1 MAASLQS
8 GIRAIGGFFFLG
20 PPVGPSIFHVDTVGP
35 TKSYEGL
42 LLREIGPTACSEVQT
57 SFSGLAQR
65 RFGPPSHAAVRV
77 APVD

>member
-1 MAASLQS
+1 MDHP
-8 GIRAIGGFFFLG
+8 FFHG
-20 PPVGPSIFHVDTVGP
+20 KWMDTVDTVGP

>member
-1 MAASLQS
+1 MDT
-8 GIRAIGGFFFLG
+8 
-20 PPVGPSIFHVDTVGP
+20 VDTVGP